1 MELYIQSNDS
11 KELQKA
17 AVSGICAGIVLRH
30 GDFTAL
36 ENVQQPHE
44 WSNEFSNIH
53 IDISGKNAEAICYE
67 AHRILHEG
75 MEAEKLVFR
84 FPATWEGI
92 QACKTLTK
100 ENYSVHL
107 DAIGTLQQAWL
118 AMEAG
123 AQWIGINQDS
133 LKRLGTDALRLSGE
147 CLDVIMRYS
156 YETRL
161 MLDAIHNHEQVAAA
175 LSLGA
180 DGISATWEVIEQIA
194 VSVFAN
200 SEAQHRLDH
209 TRLLRI
215 KVGEVVNGRNPFVNI
230 KANVKDALREMSRGG
245 MGAVALVDDTGT
257 LKGVFTDG
265 DLRRMME
272 NEGEK
277 ALVKSISELPLKQP
291 ITIDADAFLAEAQAI
306 FRERKIDNLLVT
318 QNGRLLGMLDIQD
331 LNA

>member
-1 MELYIQSNDS
+1 MELYIHSNDS

-30 GDFTAL
+30 SDFPVQ
-36 ENVQQPHE
+36 ENVQHALK
-44 WSNEFSNIH
+44 WGSEFSNIH
-53 IDISGKNAEAICYE
+53 MDVSGKNAEAICYE

-75 MEAEKLVFR
+75 MAAEKIVFR

-123 AQWIGINQDS
+123 AQWIGINPGS
-133 LKRLGTDALRLSGE
+133 LNRLGTDAMRLSGE
-147 CLDVIMRYS
+147 CLDAITRYS

-161 MLDAIHNHEQVAAA
+161 MLDAVHNQEQVAAA

-180 DGISATWEVIEQIA
+180 DGIVATWDVIEQIA
-194 VSVFAN
+194 GSVFAN
-200 SEAQHRLDH
+200 SEAQHRLDR
-209 TRLLRI
+209 TYLLRT
-215 KVGEVVNGRNPFVNI
+215 KVGDAVQGRNPVVQND
-230 KANVKDALREMSRGG
+230 ATVRDALREMSRGG
-245 MGAVALVDDTGT
+245 LGAVAIVDANGAI
-257 LKGVFTDG
+257 KGIFTDG
-265 DLRRMME
+265 DLRRMLE

-291 ITIDADAFLAEAQAI
+291 ITIDADAILAEAQTI